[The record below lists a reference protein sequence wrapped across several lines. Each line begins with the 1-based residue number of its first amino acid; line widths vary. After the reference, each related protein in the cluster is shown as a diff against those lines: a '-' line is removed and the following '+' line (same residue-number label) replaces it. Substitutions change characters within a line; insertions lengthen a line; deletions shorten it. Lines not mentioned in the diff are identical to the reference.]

1 MPKAGMWKL
10 VSLVRFIFFQVV
22 CLKRVLTVLV
32 CGLRGGVFTWIVMY
46 QKHTSTSS
54 SFLMNSNTNDFNN
67 ACVREQI
74 IWIGCSLEV
83 LTDTIDCKVAL
94 YLVQVSLF
102 KFVFCFSVSS
112 ANLVHWQSF
121 FFFSARVLFI
131 LVFIYF
137 CVWDFVWNSV
147 QLIGPSEKNHWLLDC
162 GQAPQWHV
170 VFGHQITYC
179 IQAPQWHL
187 FRQHNDMLYLGTKW
201 HFAFRHHNDIWSGT
215 TMTCCV

>member
-1 MPKAGMWKL
+1 M
-10 VSLVRFIFFQVV
+10 
-22 CLKRVLTVLV
+22 LV

-83 LTDTIDCKVAL
+83 LTDTVDCKVAL

-121 FFFSARVLFI
+121 FFFQQEFYLF
-131 LVFIYF
+131 
-137 CVWDFVWNSV
+137 
-147 QLIGPSEKNHWLLDC
+147 
-162 GQAPQWHV
+162 
-170 VFGHQITYC
+170 
-179 IQAPQWHL
+179 
-187 FRQHNDMLYLGTKW
+187 LYLSI
-201 HFAFRHHNDIWSGT
+201 FVCEILCEILCS
-215 TMTCCV
+215 

>member
-1 MPKAGMWKL
+1 
-10 VSLVRFIFFQVV
+10 
-22 CLKRVLTVLV
+22 
-32 CGLRGGVFTWIVMY
+32 MY

-83 LTDTIDCKVAL
+83 LTDTVDCKVAL

-102 KFVFCFSVSS
+102 KFLLFCEFSKSCS
-112 ANLVHWQSF
+112 LAKF

-137 CVWDFVWNSV
+137 CV
-147 QLIGPSEKNHWLLDC
+147 
-162 GQAPQWHV
+162 
-170 VFGHQITYC
+170 
-179 IQAPQWHL
+179 
-187 FRQHNDMLYLGTKW
+187 
-201 HFAFRHHNDIWSGT
+201 
-215 TMTCCV
+215 